1 MWGLKGVEEG
11 LSIPFPPLVC
21 GPPGA
26 FFDVMLCEFRD
37 RDGWK
42 WFAMRKVPELQK
54 RKIHN
59 QSGWQRTLEMG
70 GK

>member
-1 MWGLKGVEEG
+1 MEEG

-21 GPPGA
+21 GPPSA
-26 FFDVMLCEFRD
+26 CFDVMLCEFRD

-42 WFAMRKVPELQK
+42 WFAMKKVPELEK